1 MRSATGEFPNLSDS
15 SGVTASAQIQLVPSP
30 SPDQKTANAVSTTP
44 QPREE
49 TSFFQQSRSNEQLTA
64 LDSLFSQPS
73 TRQARPKP
81 RAGNDNAPNPQAQ
94 SSGGAGIGGVST
106 PNAGGGGSGGPS
118 GGPGPAVTNAN
129 QFLSANLNIAGSALT
144 ARRASGGGNR
154 LPAWRQ
160 QRRAAHTRRHAGT
173 DRGDRSDEQLSG
185 PSATAGGTKRRR
197 RPALRA
203 RHEHRRDPP
212 RQHHAQLL
220 LDLER
225 ELAGAGVG
233 RDRLQ
238 LFVEHQ
244 QGSRP
249 DQHQR
254 PESPP
259 ICKAPGP
266 ASPGRHAPT
275 PSPSPRRPRAVRP
288 CPRR

>member
-15 SGVTASAQIQLVPSP
+15 PGVTASAQIQLVPSP

-144 ARRASGGGNR
+144 AGAPPAAATASPPGGNNAAPLTPVVMPAQTGATAATNNSPAPAQQPAGQNGGADPLYVLDMNDGET
-154 LPAWRQ
+154 LPANVTLNSFSNWSENLLAQ
-160 QRRAAHTRRHAGT
+160 VSGATVT
-173 DRGDRSDEQLSG
+173 SYSWNLS
-185 PSATAGGTKRRR
+185 
-197 RPALRA
+197 
-203 RHEHRRDPP
+203 
-212 RQHHAQLL
+212 
-220 LDLER
+220 
-225 ELAGAGVG
+225 
-233 RDRLQ
+233 
-238 LFVEHQ
+238 
-244 QGSRP
+244 
-249 DQHQR
+249 
-254 PESPP
+254 
-259 ICKAPGP
+259 KAPDLTSVSGTTT
-266 ASPGRHAPT
+266 ANLQGTWTNFSGAART
-275 PSPSPRRPRAVRP
+275 DTITVTETPRRLAT